1 MVVVVYFL
9 KEGHSDNAVRA
20 IAFSS
25 LIVGNVFLYSQFHC
39 LIPEILFLDFRE

>member
-1 MVVVVYFL
+1 MVVVVYFFS

-25 LIVGNVFLYSQFHC
+25 LIVGNVFLFSLHC
-39 LIPEILFLDFRE
+39 LIPEILFL